1 MNIILYGS
9 RYGTTQRYAKE
20 LSKRTNINAVS
31 FENVQGINTY
41 DKIIYIGSLYA
52 GTVLGL
58 SKTFKKMKD
67 ASHTTMII
75 VTIGLSDPFDD
86 QNVSEIDKNISH
98 QISKEIFQSIKKIF
112 HFRGAMDYR
121 KLSFGH
127 RAMIKLLYSAI
138 KDKPEDTLT
147 AVDRA
152 IKEAYNKKVDFT
164 NFQELEKII
173 REM

>member
-1 MNIILYGS
+1 MDIIIYGTHYGS
-9 RYGTTQRYAKE
+9 AQRYAQE
-20 LSKRTNINAVS
+20 LSKRTKIDAIS
-31 FENVQGINTY
+31 FENVQDINMY
-41 DKIIYIGSLYA
+41 DRIIYIGSLYA

-112 HFRGAMDYR
+112 HFRGAIDYN

-127 RAMIKLLYSAI
+127 KTMMKLLYNAI
-138 KDKPEDTLT
+138 KNKPEETLT

-152 IKEAYNKKVDFT
+152 IIETYNKKVDFT
-164 NFQELEKII
+164 NFQDLEK
-173 REM
+173 

>member
-1 MNIILYGS
+1 MDIII
-9 RYGTTQRYAKE
+9 YGTHYGTAQRYAQE
-20 LSKRTNINAVS
+20 LSKRTKIEAIS
-31 FENVQGINTY
+31 FENVQDINMY
-41 DKIIYIGSLYA
+41 DTIIYIGSLYA

-67 ASHTTMII
+67 ASHTTMIL

-86 QNVSEIDKNISH
+86 QNISEIEKNISH
-98 QISKEIFQSIKKIF
+98 QISKEIFQSIRTIF

-138 KDKPEDTLT
+138 KNKPEDTLT

-152 IKEAYNKKVDFT
+152 IKEAYNKNVDFI